1 MAQVRLS
8 NLAFVFF
15 LLFDF
20 HADTCLLSVRQDAEG
35 LPVEVKVRNKG
46 DGLYS
51 CSYLPASPIKHTLAI
66 TWGGVSIP
74 NSPFRVSSQSQH
86 LVTAGDENLPRAP
99 NSAQEVQSEFLFKA
113 ERIEIVQSDSTKTF
127 QARTKD
133 PQTPKKPV
141 IIIVTYTEEKYS
153 F

>member
-1 MAQVRLS
+1 M
-8 NLAFVFF
+8 
-15 LLFDF
+15 
-20 HADTCLLSVRQDAEG
+20 
-35 LPVEVKVRNKG
+35 EVKVRSKG

-86 LVTAGDENLPRAP
+86 LVTAGGRNLPRAP
-99 NSAQEVQSEFLFKA
+99 GGAPAGATQDVQSEFLFKA
-113 ERIEIVQSDSTKTF
+113 ERIQIVQSDSPNSV
-127 QARTKD
+127 QAATKD
-133 PQTPKKPV
+133 VGKKTKKPL
-141 IIIVTYTEEKYS
+141 IIIMTYTEEKYS

>member
-1 MAQVRLS
+1 M
-8 NLAFVFF
+8 
-15 LLFDF
+15 
-20 HADTCLLSVRQDAEG
+20 
-35 LPVEVKVRNKG
+35 RNKG

-51 CSYLPASPIKHTLAI
+51 CSYVPGSPIKHTLAI
-66 TWGGVSIP
+66 TWGGVGIP

-86 LVTAGDENLPRAP
+86 LVTAGGRNLPRAP

-113 ERIEIVQSDSTKTF
+113 ERIEIVQSDSTKTI
-127 QARTKD
+127 QTITKD
-133 PQTPKKPV
+133 PQTTKKPL

>member
-1 MAQVRLS
+1 M
-8 NLAFVFF
+8 
-15 LLFDF
+15 
-20 HADTCLLSVRQDAEG
+20 
-35 LPVEVKVRNKG
+35 RNKG

-51 CSYLPASPIKHTLAI
+51 CSYLPASAIKHTLAI

-86 LVTAGDENLPRAP
+86 LVTAEGRNLPRAP

-113 ERIEIVQSDSTKTF
+113 ERIEIVQSDSTKTI
-127 QARTKD
+127 QPRNKEPKT
-133 PQTPKKPV
+133 QTPKKPL
-141 IIIVTYTEEKYS
+141 IIIVTYTEEKYN